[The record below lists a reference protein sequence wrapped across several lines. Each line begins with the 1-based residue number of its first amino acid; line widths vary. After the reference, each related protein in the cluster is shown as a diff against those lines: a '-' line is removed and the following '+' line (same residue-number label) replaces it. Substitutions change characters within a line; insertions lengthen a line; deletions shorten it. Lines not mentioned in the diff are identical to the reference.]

1 MCCRRKA
8 AKSTFTAGQTDGF
21 RRINTDPAPGLS
33 MPNLGDKAP
42 DFALYD
48 ADRKLRK
55 MSEFLTDGRRTIFA
69 FFPGAFTGVC
79 TQEFCTFRDMH
90 SELEKLNGTVVGIS
104 VDAPF
109 AQKAF
114 AEKNNLTMPL
124 LCDFM
129 REAIRKYGVVWKNLG
144 GVEGYESANRA
155 VFVVVGKWKVLFKW
169 VAENPGKLPDF
180 EAIKKAL

>member
-1 MCCRRKA
+1 LP
-8 AKSTFTAGQTDGF
+8 SVGE
-21 RRINTDPAPGLS
+21 
-33 MPNLGDKAP
+33 KAP
-42 DFALYD
+42 DFTLYD

-55 MSEFLTDGRRTIFA
+55 LSEFLVKGKRTVMA

-79 TQEFCTFRDMH
+79 TQEFCTFRDMYP
-90 SELEKLNGTVVGIS
+90 ELEKLNGMVVGIS

-114 AEKNNLTMPL
+114 AEKHSLTMPL
-124 LCDFM
+124 LCDFK
-129 REAIRKYGVVWKNLG
+129 REVIRKYDVVWKNLG
-144 GVEGYESANRA
+144 GVEGYDSANRA
-155 VFVVVGKWKVLFKW
+155 IFVVDDAGKVLFRW

>member
-1 MCCRRKA
+1 
-8 AKSTFTAGQTDGF
+8 
-21 RRINTDPAPGLS
+21 
-33 MPNLGDKAP
+33 MPNVGEKAP

-55 MSEFLTDGRRTIFA
+55 MSEFLVKGKRTIIA

-79 TQEFCTFRDMH
+79 TQEFCTFRDMYP
-90 SELEKLNGTVVGIS
+90 ELETLNGMVVGIS

-114 AEKNNLTMPL
+114 AEKHSLNMPL
-124 LCDFM
+124 LCDFK
-129 REAIRKYGVVWKNLG
+129 REVIQKYGVVWKNLG
-144 GVEGYESANRA
+144 GVEGYDSANRA
-155 VFVVVGKWKVLFKW
+155 IFITDDAGKILYRWVG
-169 VAENPGKLPDF
+169 ENPGKLPDF